1 VFFLRSKVIHYEGEG
16 QIGITQV
23 LKKHTRTATYRLI
36 TNKLKMEKIN
46 NSKKIKN
53 RKLGKIKINN
63 KQDIM
68 RKKKNPQ

>member
-1 VFFLRSKVIHYEGEG
+1 
-16 QIGITQV
+16 
-23 LKKHTRTATYRLI
+23 
-36 TNKLKMEKIN
+36 MERIN

-68 RKKKNPQ
+68 RKKKSTINKL